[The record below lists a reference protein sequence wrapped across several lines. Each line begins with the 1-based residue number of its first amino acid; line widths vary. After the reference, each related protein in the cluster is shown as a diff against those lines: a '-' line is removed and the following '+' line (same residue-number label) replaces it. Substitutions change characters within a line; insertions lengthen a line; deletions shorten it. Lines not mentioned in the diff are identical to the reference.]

1 MSSRKKLSINAIKKA
16 KNERLL
22 TMVTA
27 YDALFATLFEES
39 ADIILVG
46 DSLNMS
52 FNGRADTLSATLD
65 QMIYHTN
72 AVCNGAKNTFVICD
86 MPFGTYNNADEAL
99 KNAIRVYQECPA
111 DAVKIEGGK
120 DKAGL
125 VKTLTQ
131 NGIAVCGHIG
141 LLPQS
146 VRGEGGY
153 IVRGKTPHDI
163 EALIEDAEA
172 IEEAGAFCIVVEG
185 VKAEAANLISQAVDV
200 PVIGIGAGCGVDG
213 QVLVFSDMLG
223 LFEAFTPK
231 FVKKYLNGAELVK
244 DSLSQYKSEVESK
257 NFPASEHTY

>member
-1 MSSRKKLSINAIKKA
+1 MTKKLSINAIKKA

-22 TMVTA
+22 TMITA

-52 FNGRADTLSATLD
+52 FNGRADTLTATLD

-86 MPFGTYNNADEAL
+86 MPFGSYINEDEAL
-99 KNAIRVYQECPA
+99 KNAIRVYQESPA

-120 DKAGL
+120 DKAKL
-125 VKTLTQ
+125 VRTLTN

-153 IVRGKTPHDI
+153 VVRGKSPADI
-163 EALIEDAEA
+163 EVLIEDAEA
-172 IEEAGAFCIVVEG
+172 IEEAGAFCIVIEG
-185 VKAEAANLISQAVDV
+185 VKSEAAQVVSQAVNI
-200 PVIGIGAGCGVDG
+200 PVIGIGAGTEVDG

-231 FVKKYLNGAELVK
+231 FVKKYLDGATLVK
-244 DSLSQYKSEVESK
+244 EAVSQYKNEIETK
-257 NFPASEHTY
+257 DFPASEHTY

>member
-1 MSSRKKLSINAIKKA
+1 MKKKLSINAIKKA

-27 YDALFATLFEES
+27 YDALFATLLEDS
-39 ADIILVG
+39 ADILLVG

-52 FNGRADTLSATLD
+52 FNGKPDTLSASLD

-72 AVCNGAKNTFVICD
+72 AVCNGAKSTFVICD
-86 MPFGTYNNADEAL
+86 MPFGTYNNSRQAL
-99 KNAIRVYQECPA
+99 KNAIRVYQESPA

-120 DKAGL
+120 DKATL
-125 VKTLTQ
+125 IRTLTD

-153 IVRGKTPHDI
+153 IVRGKTPEDI
-163 EALIEDAEA
+163 ESLIEDAQA
-172 IEEAGAFCIVVEG
+172 IEEAGAFCIVIEG
-185 VKAEAANLISQAVDV
+185 VKSEAAQVVSKAVNI
-200 PVIGIGAGCGVDG
+200 PVIGIGAGTEVDG

-231 FVKKYLNGAELVK
+231 FVKKYMDGAGLVK
-244 DSLSQYKSEVESK
+244 EAMARYKSEVLNK
-257 NFPASEHTY
+257 DFPANEHTY

>member
-1 MSSRKKLSINAIKKA
+1 MSNPKKLTINAIKKA

-27 YDALFATLFEES
+27 YDALFATLLEES

-52 FNGRADTLSATLD
+52 FNGKPDTLSATLD
-65 QMIYHTN
+65 QMIYHTK

-86 MPFGTYNNADEAL
+86 MPFGTYNNENEAL
-99 KNAIRVYQECPA
+99 KNAIRVYQESPA

-120 DKAGL
+120 EKANL

-163 EALIEDAEA
+163 EALIEDAEK
-172 IEEAGAFCIVVEG
+172 IEEAGAFCIVIEG
-185 VKAEAANLISQAVDV
+185 VKAEASNLVAQAVSI
-200 PVIGIGAGCGVDG
+200 PVIGIGAGSGVDG

-231 FVKKYLNGAELVK
+231 FVKKYLNGAQLVK
-244 DSLSQYKSEVESK
+244 EALANYKSEVESK
-257 NFPASEHTY
+257 AFPASEHTY

>member
-1 MSSRKKLSINAIKKA
+1 MKKKLSINAIKKA

-22 TMVTA
+22 TMITA
-27 YDALFATLFEES
+27 YDALFASLLEES

-52 FNGRADTLSATLD
+52 FNGKPDTLSATLD

-86 MPFGTYNNADEAL
+86 MPFGTYNNPRAAL
-99 KNAIRVYQECPA
+99 KNAIRVYQESPA

-120 DKAGL
+120 DKAAL
-125 VKTLTQ
+125 IKTLTD

-146 VRGEGGY
+146 VRGQGGY
-153 IVRGKTPHDI
+153 IVRGKTPEDI
-163 EALIEDAEA
+163 ETLIEDAEA
-172 IEEAGAFCIVVEG
+172 IEEAGAFCIVIEG
-185 VKAEAANLISQAVDV
+185 VKAEAAQVVSKAVNI
-200 PVIGIGAGCGVDG
+200 PIIGIGAGTEVDG

-231 FVKKYLNGAELVK
+231 FVKKYMDGATLVK
-244 DSLSQYKSEVESK
+244 QAVARYKSEVETK
-257 NFPASEHTY
+257 DFPSSEHTY